1 MEDNG
6 RERLLSLVSP
16 DRAGDYL
23 VIAVSAGI
31 SIVAQTEAAG
41 ALTSSV
47 QVGAERPVKR
57 QRFSSGP
64 SLGFPGFLGKS
75 CIAVWIHM

>member
-16 DRAGDYL
+16 DRAADYL

-31 SIVAQTEAAG
+31 SVAAQTEAAG
-41 ALTSSV
+41 ADLLV
-47 QVGAERPVKR
+47 VDAGRPVMDGGSPR
-57 QRFSSGP
+57 VRR
-64 SLGFPGFLGKS
+64 
-75 CIAVWIHM
+75 